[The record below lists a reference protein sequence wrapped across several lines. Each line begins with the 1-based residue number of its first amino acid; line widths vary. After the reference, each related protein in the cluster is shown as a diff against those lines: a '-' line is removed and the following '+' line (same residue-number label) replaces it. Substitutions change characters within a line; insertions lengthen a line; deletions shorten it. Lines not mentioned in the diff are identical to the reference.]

1 MRKRVFRSLALAV
14 AATALGSVMGL
25 VPGSAQAGGPI
36 GILVLKEHGIGSA
49 AQAQPYVDKLVTVT
63 ATLNQWSGGAKGEYH
78 TTRDGAK
85 GFISSADPHYGIFS
99 LAAFLGLRETYKLEV
114 VGQALVSRA
123 GGQQYFIV
131 SKDAGDLAGCKGKTL
146 ATDHGDDTR
155 FIDGVVAR
163 GAFRLADFTLVPT
176 KRPLQTI
183 KKVVSGDAVCALIDD
198 AQNSELGKIE
208 GAGNVKVVWTSDKLP
223 PMVIAAFPSAPSA
236 EKKTFQTNLPK
247 VCEGDGKSACSEV
260 GMQALRSAGQGD
272 YQKAIDA
279 YR

>member
-1 MRKRVFRSLALAV
+1 MRKSVFRSLV
-14 AATALGSVMGL
+14 AAAGLAGVVSL
-25 VPGSAQAGGPI
+25 VPGSAEADGTV
-36 GILVLKEHGIGSA
+36 GILVVKEHGIGSA
-49 AQAQPYVDKLVTVT
+49 AQAQPYVDKLVAVT
-63 ATLNQWSGGAKGEYH
+63 AKLNGWSGAKGEYH

-123 GGQQYFIV
+123 GGQQYFVI

-146 ATDHGDDTR
+146 ATDHADDVK

-163 GAFRLADFTLVPT
+163 GAFTLGDFTLVPT

-183 KKVVSGDAVCALIDD
+183 KKVVSGDVVCALIDD
-198 AQNSELGKIE
+198 AQNAELGKIE
-208 GAGNVKVVWTSDKLP
+208 GTGNVKVVWKSEKLP
-223 PMVIAAFPSAPSA
+223 PMVIAAFPSAPGG
-236 EKKTFQTNLPK
+236 EKKTFQSNLSK
-247 VCEGDGKSACSEV
+247 VCDGEGKGACTEV
-260 GMQALRSAGQGD
+260 GMQALRAAGQGD

-279 YR
+279 YK